1 MLCRNEDMSAYV
13 KKVHFKLH
21 DSYANPN
28 RILTKPPYEVSQH
41 RCGYLRMNKHVLWL
55 LTTKFMSRKIICHT
69 LLYKPPNEATK
80 HLRPTT

>member
-28 RILTKPPYEVSQH
+28 RILTKPPYEVSQPNY
-41 RCGYLRMNKHVLWL
+41 RYRYLRMNKHVL
-55 LTTKFMSRKIICHT
+55 
-69 LLYKPPNEATK
+69 
-80 HLRPTT
+80 